1 MFNTTSSVNSI
12 GRQTLNTD
20 VEVERMW
27 NLSRAIVDG
36 RWVFLSAVSGTNYAT
51 MVMSDDVVEQARQA
65 VENVRFILS
74 KLDVGMDEVVRYNLI
89 VPDWRDVSKLRGIMG
104 DAFAGGR
111 PVHGVLCCNLPRPEI
126 KVEIEVTALRK
137 E

>member
-1 MFNTTSSVNSI
+1 MFNTTIGANSI
-12 GRQTLNTD
+12 GRVTLNTD
-20 VEVERMW
+20 VEVERNW

-36 RWVFLSAVSGTNYAT
+36 RWVFLSAVSGMNYAT
-51 MVMSDDVVEQARQA
+51 MVMPDDVVDQARQA

-74 KLDVGMDEVVRYNLI
+74 RLDVSMDEVVRYNLI
-89 VPDWRDVSKLRGIMG
+89 VPDWRDVSKLRGVMSE
-104 DAFAGGR
+104 AFAGAL

>member
-1 MFNTTSSVNSI
+1 MFNTTMGVNSI

-20 VEVERMW
+20 VDVERMW

-65 VENVRFILS
+65 VENVRFILG
-74 KLDVGMDEVVRYNLI
+74 KLNVGMDEVVRYNLI
-89 VPDWRDVSKLRGIMG
+89 VPDWRDVSKLRGVMS

-111 PVHGVLCCNLPRPEI
+111 PVHGVLCSNLPRPEI